1 MKLKN
6 VLRFLLMESYG
17 QQIIFTCQH
26 REKKVF
32 EDLTVDFNYIVLD

>member
-17 QQIIFTCQH
+17 QQFLFTYQH
-26 REKKVF
+26 RKKSL
-32 EDLTVDFNYIVLD
+32 EDLTIDFNYLEL